1 MAEGRYDTPERAAQ
15 AIQAGAWSVT
25 VGTALTRLELMTAGF
40 AQGLA
45 SAQYRPSKG

>member
-25 VGTALTRLELMTAGF
+25 VGTALTRLEVMTAGF
-40 AQGLA
+40 ARSLVLA
-45 SAQYRPSKG
+45 RHRQPRG